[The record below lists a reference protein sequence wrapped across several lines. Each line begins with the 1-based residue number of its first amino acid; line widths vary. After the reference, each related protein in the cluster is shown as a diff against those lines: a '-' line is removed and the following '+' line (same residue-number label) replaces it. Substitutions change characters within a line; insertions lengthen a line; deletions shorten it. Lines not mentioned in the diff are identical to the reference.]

1 MQGSINDDLI
11 LLSSGIFILGL
22 AGLEYSIGIILLL
35 IFKNINKKMDF
46 DETNN
51 DIHSYNILKNNNLYV
66 NRYIWNYS
74 I

>member
-22 AGLEYSIGIILLL
+22 AGLEYSIGIILM
-35 IFKNINKKMDF
+35 IVFKNINKKMEF

-51 DIHSYNILKNNNLYV
+51 EINNHNLYKNNNLYL
-66 NRYIWNYS
+66 NRYI
-74 I
+74 